1 MYALTRVKLCVLSQG
16 VDLSQITHKDI
27 AEKLNVSRVTV
38 TRALLDDPQISD
50 QTRIKIK
57 SLADELGY
65 VPNFIGRNLASKRSQ
80 LIGLSLPKVDHSFF
94 SNVIEVIYKSCIE
107 AGFGVIPMISFENHA
122 NEVENLKTLLSMRV
136 DGIIA
141 NIAYDT
147 KDTEIYELVQSRNV
161 PIVFFDRIIDNE
173 AFGSI
178 SIHDEDAAYQAVSY
192 AIQCGYEKFA
202 HIAGFSQI
210 NIGHDR
216 SKGFKKALH
225 EETTK
230 LKKNK

>member
-147 KDTEIYELVQSRNV
+147 KDTDIYELVQSRNV

-192 AIQCGYEKFA
+192 AIQCGYKKFA
-202 HIAGFSQI
+202 HIVHYMYPVISHQ
-210 NIGHDR
+210 R
-216 SKGFKKALH
+216 
-225 EETTK
+225 
-230 LKKNK
+230 